1 MQSKAKI
8 VLQVVT
14 DAQQAKKQAKN
25 IGESVAKSAEKG
37 AKKLTFGAKVKE
49 NLDKIKVGVENIGI
63 GGDKLSKLGQL
74 FKGGGWIAVATA
86 AIGLLAKGAMAL
98 WDKMTLSAEQAIE
111 KAKTLRQYAQQRL
124 DTTFQNE
131 TDSKGYIDRL
141 KQLNQQQELSN
152 LQKMEAI
159 TIVNQLSKTYK
170 DLGLSVSTV
179 TGKVLGLDQAME
191 KIARQNQKKKIK
203 EAENKVANS
212 TIEANASLDPILE
225 NIVGGWFTQMFKNG
239 FMTRFSEFQKN
250 RSEVFEK
257 GVNAKMNENF
267 TYEKKYTGDKTYYW
281 DKRQLTENEKKFA
294 KKWNSGLQGKLQ
306 ILNGLYN
313 QTTDGDQQKQLKVAM
328 DAIQQLIKD
337 KKQLD
342 SINKS
347 GFKTEK
353 QYLQYI
359 EKENKQAE
367 KLRENIRKQ
376 AEQRLKARK
385 TKEQTQFYNSLTP
398 TSTKIAYKQIQKSN
412 KNKQTEQLE
421 KKKEELEARL
431 KSAEKE
437 LSKNTDIFYKEN
449 KTEEQKKITVDVL
462 QKNRKKVLQLSK
474 QLYSV
479 EDELYKKYDSV
490 ADIQSEINNLQKKQA
505 DEKFKQLK
513 SDEEKIKKLKQQLQL
528 EKKKES
534 IGLKNLKQ
542 HDSKGKSKAEITLD
556 QQEKKLKN
564 LKDKTKELI
573 KQYSRDK
580 VKEIDV
586 QISKEEKNKTDNS
599 DNVIKKLKEAKKIYE
614 QLNYDNILSADI
626 DGDKTLEVIIR
637 AIREQKQGLKLIQQ
651 GRKQIKT
658 NDKNKRDKIE
668 TQIVNAKMRQL
679 QIEAQIEE
687 LNKRSV
693 KYYQQQ
699 NENLDKELA
708 VEKLILQGKYQE
720 AEKQKLINQLKEQGL
735 KVDQKQIDA
744 IMKKK
749 KELNSLN
756 IDKQLKNQGQ
766 SLLDK
771 FGLKDKNS
779 RYQKRVRQLQQANKT
794 SLTDDQKQK
803 VKTLV
808 DLQIKTEQLENLKP
822 NFSDLQIKTNEL
834 TARGGFAGGAVV
846 PNIDA
851 VNKQIRDYEA
861 KSYSTLT
868 QIKQLLSKGGVI

>member
-49 NLDKIKVGVENIGI
+49 NLDKIKIGVENIGI

-86 AIGLLAKGAMAL
+86 AIGLLAKGAMDL
-98 WDKMTLSAEQAIE
+98 WDKMTVSAEEAIA
-111 KAKTLRQYAQQRL
+111 KAKTLRQYSQEKL
-124 DTTFQNE
+124 DTAFKNE
-131 TDSKGYIDRL
+131 TDSKGYVQRL

-159 TIVNQLSKTYK
+159 TIVNQLSKTYG

-191 KIARQNQKKKIK
+191 QIAKRNKMQKQKQAVK
-203 EAENKVANS
+203 KVANS
-212 TIEANASLDPILE
+212 TDEANAVLDPILE
-225 NIVGGWFTQMFKNG
+225 DIVGGWFSQYFNNKA
-239 FMTRFSEFQKN
+239 FERKFSEFQKS
-250 RSEVFEK
+250 RSEVFKK
-257 GVNAKMNENF
+257 GVNSKMNQSY
-267 TYEKKYTGDKTYYW
+267 TYDSVADTNSKGDLVYRWK
-281 DKRQLTENEKKFA
+281 KRQLTDDEKRDA
-294 KKWNSGLQGKLQ
+294 QLWNSGLQGKVQFLEKE
-306 ILNGLYN
+306 LANS
-313 QTTDGDQQKQLKVAM
+313 TTADQKQKLET
-328 DAIQQLIKD
+328 AISTIKQLIKD

-342 SINKS
+342 FINKT
-347 GFKTEK
+347 GFKSQEEYIQHLKK
-353 QYLQYI
+353 QNQ
-359 EKENKQAE
+359 QTE
-367 KLRENIRKQ
+367 KLRANIKKQ

-398 TSTKIAYKQIQKSN
+398 TSTKIAYKQVQKSN
-412 KNKQTEQLE
+412 LQSELDPLMNKKNKIQLQLQIANDQL
-421 KKKEELEARL
+421 KKAFKKGDADDTAKLMKKVNDLTKQLA
-431 KSAEKE
+431 SAEDE
-437 LSKNTDIFYKEN
+437 VSK
-449 KTEEQKKITVDVL
+449 
-462 QKNRKKVLQLSK
+462 K
-474 QLYSV
+474 QGSIL
-479 EDELYKKYDSV
+479 
-490 ADIQSEINNLQKKQA
+490 DIQAEINNLQKKQA
-505 DEKFKQLK
+505 DEKFKQIK
-513 SDEEKIKKLKQQLQL
+513 ADEEKIKKLKQQLELQKQKQAKAIRNSKIQDDDNKNVDAWKKELKKEKAVTLKKLGVGQFLDQFQMQQTIENLKKQL
-528 EKKKES
+528 ESAVKS
-534 IGLKNLKQ
+534 NDKNLF
-542 HDSKGKSKAEITLD
+542 AET
-556 QQEKKLKN
+556 EKKLVEAQRK
-564 LKDKTKELI
+564 LQK
-573 KQYSRDK
+573 
-580 VKEIDV
+580 
-586 QISKEEKNKTDNS
+586 
-599 DNVIKKLKEAKKIYE
+599 IKKNTQQWFVGADPLPSYEGSKQDWLNDIKRVIQAEKQLKQLQKKKGGKQKKDE
-614 QLNYDNILSADI
+614 YD
-626 DGDKTLEVIIR
+626 
-637 AIREQKQGLKLIQQ
+637 KQALQ
-651 GRKQIKT
+651 
-658 NDKNKRDKIE
+658 
-668 TQIVNAKMRQL
+668 AKMRQL

-699 NENLDKELA
+699 NDNLDKELA

-756 IDKQLKNQGQ
+756 VDKQLKNQGQ

>member
-8 VLQVVT
+8 ILQVVT

-98 WDKMTLSAEQAIE
+98 WDKMTLSAEEAIA
-111 KAKTLRQYAQQRL
+111 KAKKLREISQKRL
-124 DTTFQNE
+124 DTAFKNE

-179 TGKVLGLDQAME
+179 TGKVLGLDQAMD
-191 KIARQNQKKKIK
+191 KVAKQNQKKKAE
-203 EAENKVANS
+203 EAQNVYNKSKLIADQQFKDLFTHWYQFGGITEADWMEN
-212 TIEANASLDPILE
+212 
-225 NIVGGWFTQMFKNG
+225 
-239 FMTRFSEFQKN
+239 FSEFQTNAQGVSKGIDTKFNQKYKTKYKSRIQGTTYNKN
-250 RSEVFEK
+250 LTQQQK
-257 GVNAKMNENF
+257 KMAK
-267 TYEKKYTGDKTYYW
+267 
-281 DKRQLTENEKKFA
+281 L
-294 KKWNSGLQGKLQ
+294 WNSGLQGKAKWAEQMAKQAKETGDEDKYLELHAS
-306 ILNGLYN
+306 IL
-313 QTTDGDQQKQLKVAM
+313 KMIEA
-328 DAIQQLIKD
+328 

-342 SINKS
+342 SINKT

-359 EKENKQAE
+359 EKENKQVE
-367 KLRENIRKQ
+367 TLRENIRKQ
-376 AEQRLKARK
+376 AQQRLKARK
-385 TKEQTQFYNSLTP
+385 TKEQAQFYNSLTP

-412 KNKQTEQLE
+412 KNKQAEQLK
-421 KKKEELEARL
+421 KKKEELEARV

-449 KTEEQKKITVDVL
+449 KTEEQQKITVDVL
-462 QKNRKKVLQLSK
+462 QKNRKKVLELSK

-479 EDELYKKYDSV
+479 EDQLYKKYDSV
-490 ADIQSEINNLQKKQA
+490 ADIQTQINNLQKKQSQ
-505 DEKFKQLK
+505 EKFNQIKA
-513 SDEEKIKKLKQQLQL
+513 DEEKIKKLKQQLQL

-542 HDSKGKSKAEITLD
+542 HDSKSKSKAEIELD
-556 QQEKKLKN
+556 QQEEKLKKLRS
-564 LKDKTKELI
+564 KTEQFI
-573 KQYSRDK
+573 KQYSKEKIAQIDK
-580 VKEIDV
+580 KI
-586 QISKEEKNKTDNS
+586 EEESKNKSQYS
-599 DNVIKKLKEAKKIYE
+599 DAIINKLQQLKKKYE
-614 QLNYDNILSADI
+614 SLNYDNILSV
-626 DGDKTLEVIIR
+626 DGIGDDKALQITMK
-637 AIREQKQGLKLIQQ
+637 AIRDQKQGFKFIQQ
-651 GRKQIKT
+651 SRKQIKT
-658 NDKNKRDKIE
+658 DDKNKRDKIE

-708 VEKLILQGKYQE
+708 VEKLMLQGKYQE
-720 AEKQKLINQLKEQGL
+720 AEKQRLINQLKEQGL
-735 KVDQKQIDA
+735 KIDQKQIDS

-749 KELNSLN
+749 KQLNSLN
-756 IDKQLKNQGQ
+756 VDKQLKNQGQ

-771 FGLKDKNS
+771 FGLRDKNS

-808 DLQIKTEQLENLKP
+808 DLQIKTEQLEKLKP
-822 NFSDLQIKTNEL
+822 NFSDLQIKTNQL

>member
-86 AIGLLAKGAMAL
+86 AIGLLAKGAMDL
-98 WDKMTLSAEQAIE
+98 WDKMTVSAEQAIA
-111 KAKTLRQYAQQRL
+111 KAKTLRQYSQQKM
-124 DTTFQNE
+124 DTAFKNE
-131 TDSKGYIDRL
+131 SDSKGYVQRL

-152 LQKMEAI
+152 LQKMQAI
-159 TIVNQLSKTYK
+159 TIVNQLSKTYG
-170 DLGLSVSTV
+170 DLGLSISTV

-191 KIARQNQKKKIK
+191 QIAKRNKMQKQKQAVK
-203 EAENKVANS
+203 KVANS
-212 TIEANASLDPILE
+212 TDEANAVLDPIFE
-225 NIVGGWFTQMFKNG
+225 DIVGGWFSQAFKNG
-239 FMTRFSEFQKN
+239 FMQYFSEFQKN
-250 RSEVFEK
+250 RSEVFKK
-257 GVNAKMNENF
+257 GINAKMNENF
-267 TYEKKYTGDKTYYW
+267 TYEKKYTGDMQYHW
-281 DKRQLTENEKKFA
+281 QKRQLTEDEKKVA
-294 KKWNSGLQGKLQ
+294 QQWNSGLQGKVQFLEKA
-306 ILNGLYN
+306 LANA
-313 QTTDGDQQKQLKVAM
+313 TTADQKQKLET
-328 DAIQQLIKD
+328 AISTIKQLIKD

-342 SINKS
+342 SINKT
-347 GFKTEK
+347 GFKSQEEYIQHLKK
-353 QYLQYI
+353 QNQ
-359 EKENKQAE
+359 QTE
-367 KLRENIRKQ
+367 KLRANIKKQ

-398 TSTKIAYKQIQKSN
+398 TSTKIAYKQVQKSN
-412 KNKQTEQLE
+412 LQSELNPLMNKKNKIQLQLQIANDQL
-421 KKKEELEARL
+421 KKAFKKGDADETAKLMKKVNDLTKQLA
-431 KSAEKE
+431 SAEDE
-437 LSKNTDIFYKEN
+437 VSK
-449 KTEEQKKITVDVL
+449 
-462 QKNRKKVLQLSK
+462 K
-474 QLYSV
+474 QGSIL
-479 EDELYKKYDSV
+479 
-490 ADIQSEINNLQKKQA
+490 DIQTEINNLQKKQA
-505 DEKFKQLK
+505 DEKFKQIK
-513 SDEEKIKKLKQQLQL
+513 ADEEKIKKLKQQLELQKQKQAKAIRNSKIQDDDNKNVDAQKKELKKEKAVTLKKLGVGQFLDQFQMQQTIENLKKQL
-528 EKKKES
+528 ES
-534 IGLKNLKQ
+534 AV
-542 HDSKGKSKAEITLD
+542 KS
-556 QQEKKLKN
+556 
-564 LKDKTKELI
+564 
-573 KQYSRDK
+573 
-580 VKEIDV
+580 
-586 QISKEEKNKTDNS
+586 
-599 DNVIKKLKEAKKIYE
+599 
-614 QLNYDNILSADI
+614 
-626 DGDKTLEVIIR
+626 
-637 AIREQKQGLKLIQQ
+637 
-651 GRKQIKT
+651 
-658 NDKNKRDKIE
+658 NDKNLFNETNKKLVEAQRKLQKIKKYTQQWFVGADPLPSYEGSKQDWLNDIKRVIQAEKQLKQLQKKKGGKQKKDEYDK
-668 TQIVNAKMRQL
+668 QALQAKMRQL

-720 AEKQKLINQLKEQGL
+720 AEKQRLINQLKEQGL

-756 IDKQLKNQGQ
+756 VDKQLKNQGQ

-771 FGLKDKNS
+771 FGLRDKNS

-808 DLQIKTEQLENLKP
+808 DLQIKTEQLEKLKP
-822 NFSDLQIKTNEL
+822 NFSDLQIKTNQL